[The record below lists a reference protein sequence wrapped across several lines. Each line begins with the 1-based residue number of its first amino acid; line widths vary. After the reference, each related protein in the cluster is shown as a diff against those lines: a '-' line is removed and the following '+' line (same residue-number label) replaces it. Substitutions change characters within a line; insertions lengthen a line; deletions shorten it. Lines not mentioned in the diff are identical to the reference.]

1 MFCVIIL
8 VLFVIYHRIYCI
20 GMLIIIISA
29 SSNVLVANCLQCL
42 ECVLIIIHDADG
54 VGLSRPFVCLF
65 FIMIYQKNQCS

>member
-42 ECVLIIIHDADG
+42 
-54 VGLSRPFVCLF
+54 VCF
-65 FIMIYQKNQCS
+65 NYYP